1 MRQFF
6 RLALFVLC
14 LSLPLSAQTSP
25 EQSAPVQISLP
36 ETAYLGDTVEIRY
49 IFHTDTEIFVCDDGT
64 HEDLPTDWPAFA
76 AQREN
81 CTVLSASLDRFGT
94 AYTLTLTLVAWK
106 VGTLAFAPFSLG
118 SYTVLLDPIE
128 INSIVEKSGAPGF
141 RPPSAPLV
149 VPGTTAVLAVI
160 AVLFLFV
167 LAVAAFVLLHRSAVA
182 DFFVARRARRNM
194 RAVLK
199 KLRALALRHDDIDD
213 HDFCAA
219 VQHILRGYLSERFA
233 CSFAAVETGGLYA
246 AVSAICG
253 GALDE
258 AQDAMMEEVLYLF
271 NRTDYI
277 RYAHADLPAGEKE
290 LLLSVAVDAVESIGG
305 AHGDL

>member
-6 RLALFVLC
+6 RFALFVLC
-14 LSLPLSAQTSP
+14 LSLPLSAQTPP

-76 AQREN
+76 AQRER

-118 SYTVLLDPIE
+118 SHTVALNPIE

-141 RPPSAPLV
+141 RPPSPPLA

-160 AVLFLFV
+160 AAVFLSV
-167 LAVAAFVLLHRSAVA
+167 VAAAAFVLLHRSAVA
-182 DFFVARRARRNM
+182 DFFAARRARRNM

-199 KLRALALRHDDIDD
+199 KLRALALRHDDTDD
-213 HDFCAA
+213 RDFCAA

>member
-6 RLALFVLC
+6 WVALFVWC
-14 LSLPLSAQTSP
+14 AALPLSAQTSP

-36 ETAYLGDTVEIRY
+36 EIASVGDTVEIRY

-76 AQREN
+76 AQRER

-118 SYTVLLDPIE
+118 SHTVTLDPIE
-128 INSIVEKSGAPGF
+128 ISSIVEKSGAPGF
-141 RPPSAPLV
+141 RPPSPPLA

-160 AVLFLFV
+160 AAVFLSV
-167 LAVAAFVLLHRSAVA
+167 VAAAAFVLLHRSAVA
-182 DFFVARRARRNM
+182 DFFAARRARRNM

-199 KLRALALRHDDIDD
+199 KLRALALRHDDTDD
-213 HDFCAA
+213 RDFCAA